1 MRIEEI
7 RSGVAR
13 RLRGRRREIERITLT
28 RVYAVSETGTDPEY
42 LEGLRGAVAA
52 AVEYGIDAIESS
64 EDSAPPAPA
73 ELLAQARLA
82 ARHGVKLETVLR
94 RYLAGYSLLAD
105 FIIEESERDGLMTG
119 ASLKRLLRVQASRLD
134 RLVAAVSEEYAREER
149 ARPRSV
155 GERNARKVE
164 RLLAGEPID
173 TADLAY
179 DFGAPHHLG
188 AIATGARAGEAI
200 GEIVKALDCRRL
212 VIEYDPSTAWV
223 WLGSR
228 RRIDP
233 GELERLVAP
242 GSAGLEAVA
251 IGEPG
256 EGFTGWRLTHQQAR
270 AALAV
275 ARSGSAGFAR
285 YADVALL
292 AALLQD
298 DLAATSLR
306 QLYLDP
312 LNADRD
318 GGEVAR
324 DTLRAYFA
332 SEQNVTSAAAHLGI
346 NRNTVASRLRA
357 IEGRIGRPLA
367 ACGPE
372 LVVALRLD
380 QLSGE
385 DD

>member
-7 RSGVAR
+7 RTGVAR

-42 LEGLRGAVAA
+42 LEGLRSAVAA
-52 AVEYGIDAIESS
+52 AIEYGINAIESS

-105 FIIEESERDGLMTG
+105 FIIEESERDGLLTG
-119 ASLKRLLRVQASRLD
+119 ASLKRLLRVQASLLD

-149 ARPRSV
+149 ARPRSA

-164 RLLAGEPID
+164 RLLAGEPVD
-173 TADLAY
+173 TADLTY
-179 DFGAPHHLG
+179 DFDAPHHLG
-188 AIATGARAGEAI
+188 AIATGVRAAEVFGDL
-200 GEIVKALDCRRL
+200 VKAIDCRRL
-212 VIEYDPSTAWV
+212 VIEYDASTVWV

-233 GELERLVAP
+233 AELGDIIPPAAV
-242 GSAGLEAVA
+242 SLEAVA
-251 IGEPG
+251 VGEPG
-256 EGFTGWRLTHQQAR
+256 VGFAGWRLTHQQAR
-270 AALAV
+270 VALPV
-275 ARSGSAGFAR
+275 ARSGKTR
-285 YADVALL
+285 YTRYGDVALL
-292 AALLQD
+292 AAALQD
-298 DLAATSLR
+298 DVAATSLQ

-312 LNADRD
+312 LNAERD

-332 SEQNVTSAAAHLGI
+332 SEQNMTSAAAQLGI
-346 NRNTVASRLRA
+346 NRNTFASRLRA

-372 LVVALRLD
+372 LAVALRLD
-380 QLSGE
+380 ALSGE